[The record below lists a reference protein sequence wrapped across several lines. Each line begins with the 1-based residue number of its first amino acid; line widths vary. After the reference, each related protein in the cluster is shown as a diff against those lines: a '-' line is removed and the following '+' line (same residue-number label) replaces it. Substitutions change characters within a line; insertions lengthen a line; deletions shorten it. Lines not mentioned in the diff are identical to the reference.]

1 MAEEKDIRDLK
12 ARVDICEAALEAS
25 GYLVWDEKQG
35 RFIPPGTSEAPAKE
49 KAK

>member
-25 GYLVWDEKQG
+25 GYLVWDEHQG
-35 RFIPPGTSEAPAKE
+35 RFVGPNTPEPPAKE
-49 KAK
+49 KGK